1 MLVFYF
7 FYVPILFIAWA
18 LIFPTQAMGMIENL
32 KQRLAHFMIQPLIAK
47 DIHLLRERF
56 RKWGERRGYDQELID
71 EMLDKHSAQIIQR
84 LQSRYSRVNFDEWF
98 Q

>member
-1 MLVFYF
+1 MLLIYF

-18 LIFPTQAMGMIENL
+18 LAFPMQAAAMIENI
-32 KQRLAHFMIQPLIAK
+32 KQRLNHFIVKQLISK
-47 DIHLLRERF
+47 DIHVLRERF
-56 RKWGERRGYDQELID
+56 RKWGKLRGYEQGLID
-71 EMLDKHSAQIIQR
+71 EMLDKHSAQIIQK